1 MIFDGL
7 VVTVILVFSIFGFMR
22 GFLRSLTGVLG
33 WLVAAIASLFALPF
47 LHPLLLHYAGDSLWA
62 FIGLACVVFFLFLLF
77 IFFVTDWLVYWVRR
91 SSLKPIDNVLGM
103 VFALVKAGLL
113 LCGAYWL
120 FLYAHKSPE
129 LPAFLSS
136 SYTRPY
142 IEEGVD
148 FLKDSF
154 EDLTQDDSVSGFFK
168 RQFTFLEKLLDKQEG
183 HAVDERKTSPHHSS
197 HHHSHH

>member
-7 VVTVILVFSIFGFMR
+7 VVAVVLAFAVFGFMR
-22 GFLRSLTGVLG
+22 GFLGSLTGVLG

-47 LHPLLLHYAGDSLWA
+47 LHPVLLYYAGDSLWA
-62 FIGLACVVFFLFLLF
+62 FIGLACVVFFVFLLF
-77 IFFVTDWLVYWVRR
+77 VFFVTDWLVYWVRR
-91 SSLKPIDNVLGM
+91 SPLKPIDSVLG
-103 VFALVKAGLL
+103 VLFALVKAGLL
-113 LCGAYWL
+113 VCGAYWL
-120 FLYAHKSPE
+120 FLSIHKSPE
-129 LPAFLSS
+129 LPTFLHS

-142 IEEGVD
+142 VEEGVD

-183 HAVDERKTSPHHSS
+183 NALEEHSARALHHPHRSG
-197 HHHSHH
+197 HH